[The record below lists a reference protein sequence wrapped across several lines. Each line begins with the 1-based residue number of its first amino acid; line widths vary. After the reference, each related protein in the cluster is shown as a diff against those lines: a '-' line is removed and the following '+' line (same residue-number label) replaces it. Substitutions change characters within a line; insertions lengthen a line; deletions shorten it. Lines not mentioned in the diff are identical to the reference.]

1 MVTTRAGTTRQEDVK
16 VKPSWQVTEQATTF
30 LNLHTKR
37 KLSVNNCGFIPSAAA
52 RELSKTIPTLS
63 PNERGRRAAGSPTK
77 AVMEKKNPHA
87 ISVQ

>member
-1 MVTTRAGTTRQEDVK
+1 M
-16 VKPSWQVTEQATTF
+16 KPSWQVTEQATTF

-63 PNERGRRAAGSPTK
+63 PNKRGRRAAGSPTK
-77 AVMEKKNPHA
+77 AVMEKKKIPTLSLCNKLR
-87 ISVQ
+87 